1 MSLKELSNI
10 ELLLFHQF
18 LDKEYNLYQEI
29 NDEEKLSNDDVL
41 DILESENMI
50 SKIVLR
56 RYSFEWAI

>member
-56 RYSFEWAI
+56 RYSFE